1 VYRPVLP
8 LYCPVLPLS
17 RPALP
22 SCCHLLSF
30 ASPCTAWLQDLGLPG
45 HCAPVGLLRTS
56 RHKWGSQ
63 DDCTGVCEQDHELY
77 IVQRQEFQHQRGR
90 AVCMCAGCSN
100 RVPKHCIQCIEV
112 KVTCL
117 VLEAASLK
125 EGTCLRTDSA
135 LLGAVLVLCRG
146 SLSSPNHA
154 VVCTTKS

>member
-1 VYRPVLP
+1 
-8 LYCPVLPLS
+8 
-17 RPALP
+17 
-22 SCCHLLSF
+22 
-30 ASPCTAWLQDLGLPG
+30 
-45 HCAPVGLLRTS
+45 
-56 RHKWGSQ
+56 
-63 DDCTGVCEQDHELY
+63 
-77 IVQRQEFQHQRGR
+77 
-90 AVCMCAGCSN
+90 MCAGCSN